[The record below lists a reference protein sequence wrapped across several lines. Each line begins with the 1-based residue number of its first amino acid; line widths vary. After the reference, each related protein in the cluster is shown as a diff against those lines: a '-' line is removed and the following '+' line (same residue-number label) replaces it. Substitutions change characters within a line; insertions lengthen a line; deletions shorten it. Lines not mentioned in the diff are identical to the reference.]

1 MEFFS
6 EFPSSSDLASLLR
19 IMAAGSQPLMNE
31 KLNMATFTKLKSG
44 KWRAQV
50 RKFGIYRGATFTKKT
65 EAKAWA
71 EAVERQLMHVAA
83 VGYSPPPKDATVDD
97 LICKYM
103 EMSVARF
110 GKTKAATLDML
121 IKKIGHVR
129 LRELNALVM
138 RDFVD
143 SRIEE
148 GAGGVT
154 IAADLS
160 FLSSVLKWARHSRR
174 LDIPVRLALEA
185 RESLKHMGLTTRSS
199 ERSREP
205 TDAEL
210 DQLYTYWAQN
220 PRQIIDMTIMVKFA
234 LATGMRQGEIA
245 RIKVEDVNRRFRT
258 VLIRDRKDPKKKHG
272 NNQVVPLLGDA
283 WEILEP
289 YLSNRMRGS
298 IFGVKEASVSAAFT
312 RACKQL
318 GIQDLRFHDL
328 RHKATA
334 DFFRNGLEIPH
345 VALMTGHKTWA
356 MLKRYTEINAADVHS
371 ASARLATA

>member
-31 KLNMATFTKLKSG
+31 KLNMATFTKLQSG

-71 EAVERQLMHVAA
+71 EA
-83 VGYSPPPKDATVDD
+83 
-97 LICKYM
+97 
-103 EMSVARF
+103 
-110 GKTKAATLDML
+110 
-121 IKKIGHVR
+121 
-129 LRELNALVM
+129 
-138 RDFVD
+138 
-143 SRIEE
+143 IEE

-345 VALMTGHKTWA
+345 VALMTGHKPGQC
-356 MLKRYTEINAADVHS
+356 LS
-371 ASARLATA
+371 AIPR